1 MVDDQPAKEH
11 PVARGHTIKIERDAI
26 VFYPIDFCFVLGSMH
41 GFAFQC
47 PDRFRHGLGVFQRER
62 LQA

>member
-26 VFYPIDFCFVLGSMH
+26 VFNPLAFYDGVIRADIGR
-41 GFAFQC
+41 GYQITFALLL
-47 PDRFRHGLGVFQRER
+47 HVGAT
-62 LQA
+62 QAVI